1 MTSYT
6 IIIPHYNIPELLVRC
21 LQSIPVREDIQVIVV
36 DDCSLNSMTYKTRFP
51 EFSRPYLE
59 WYSTSESGSAGRAR
73 NIGVKHA
80 KGKWILFVDADD
92 LLSDNALELL
102 DNMFDYQEDIV
113 FYKTRSVMSDN
124 LALSSNRNFYDYYFE
139 EYIMNNNEENFRFHF
154 HSLWGKV
161 FKASL
166 IHSQN
171 IRFDETLYSNDVY
184 FSAVSGYFAKSIKVM
199 QDVLYIVTERAGSL
213 ASSQFE
219 KRKPTYNECKIRLGV
234 ALKVR
239 NFMEKHG
246 IPSFSRQF
254 TEHLGKI
261 RAYYPLR
268 YFIYMLKF
276 TFTCPTYIIPFIKK
290 DLRAIYRH
298 VK

>member
-1 MTSYT
+1 MVTYS
-6 IIIPHYNIPELLVRC
+6 IIIPHYNIPDLLVRC
-21 LQSIPVREDIQVIVV
+21 LKSIPIREDIQVIVV
-36 DDCSLNSMTYKTRFP
+36 DDCSPDADTYKERFP

-59 WYSTSESGSAGRAR
+59 WYSTPQGGSAGRAR
-73 NIGVKHA
+73 NIGLEHT

-92 LLSDNALELL
+92 LLTDNALALL
-102 DNMFDYQEDIV
+102 DNMYEYHEDII

-124 LALSSNRNFYDYYFE
+124 LALLSKRNFYDSYFE
-139 EYIMNNNEENFRFHF
+139 EYMINKNEENFRLHF

-161 FKASL
+161 FKTSL
-166 IHSQN
+166 IHSKN

-184 FSAVSGYFAKSIKVM
+184 FSAISGYFAKSIRVM
-199 QDVLYIVTERAGSL
+199 QDVLYIVTERSGSL

-219 KRKPTYNECKIRLGV
+219 KRKPTFNECKIRLSV

-239 NFMEKHG
+239 KFMEKHG
-246 IPSFSRQF
+246 VPSFTRQF

-261 RAYYPLR
+261 RAYYPLK
-268 YFIYMLKF
+268 YFVYILKF
-276 TFTCPTYIIPFIKK
+276 TFTCPTYIVPFIKK